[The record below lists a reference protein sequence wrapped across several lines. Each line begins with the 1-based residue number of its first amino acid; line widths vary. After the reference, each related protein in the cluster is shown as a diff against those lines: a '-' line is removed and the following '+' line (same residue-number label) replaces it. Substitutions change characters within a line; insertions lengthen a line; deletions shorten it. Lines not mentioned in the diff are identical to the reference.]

1 MHHAPSRAAIHLAI
15 SALIAAAAATGSA
28 HAQSNVQFYGLL
40 DVGVESLNHADA
52 NGGSVA
58 KTISGGMNTSRW
70 GFRGSEDLGNGLKA
84 VFNLEGGILM
94 DSGGQDGALFRRQAY
109 VGLDGAFGRVII
121 GRSFTSVYDTVI
133 AYDPMGFAPFYSWA
147 TSGPATGPSKYGFT
161 TGYDNLIKY
170 AGTFGNFR
178 FGVNYAF
185 GEQAGNTEDSAK
197 AGVTGAYKL
206 AIGSGTANLMATWE
220 RNNGNTVVATGNR
233 DENTVWHVGANYE
246 TGPLKFWA
254 VRRDYNLRAG
264 RALTADVEATTTW
277 GGVAYKPNEVTTI
290 TGAVYHID
298 VKNVAAG
305 RDADPTMYVAR
316 YRYALSKRTDL
327 HVSAAYAKA
336 KNGQLTGLSRDDAGY
351 ASTQRGVTVGMQHR
365 F

>member
-1 MHHAPSRAAIHLAI
+1 MYHAHAK
-15 SALIAAAAATGSA
+15 SALRLAVLALLASTGA
-28 HAQSNVQFYGLL
+28 VHAQSNVQVYGLL
-40 DVGVESLNHADA
+40 DVGVESLNHASA
-52 NGGSVA
+52 TGASVTKA
-58 KTISGGMNTSRW
+58 ISGGMNTSRW
-70 GFRGSEDLGNGLKA
+70 GIRGSEDLGGGLKA

-94 DSGGQDGALFRRQAY
+94 DTGGQDGALFRRQAY
-109 VGLDGAFGRVII
+109 AGLEGAYGRLVM

-133 AYDPMGFAPFYSWA
+133 SYDPMGFAPYYSWA
-147 TSGPATGPSKYGFT
+147 TSGPATGPSRYGFT
-161 TGYDNLIKY
+161 TAYDNIIKY

-178 FGVNYAF
+178 FGANYGM

-197 AGVTGAYKL
+197 VGFTAAYKM
-206 AIGSGTANLMATWE
+206 GGANFMATWE

-254 VRRDYNLRAG
+254 VLRDYNLRAG
-264 RALTADVEATTTW
+264 RALTADVDATTTW
-277 GGVAYKPNEVTTI
+277 GGVAYKPNTVTTL
-290 TGAVYHID
+290 TGAIYHIN

-316 YRYALSKRTDL
+316 YRYALSKRSDL
-327 HVSAAYAKA
+327 HVSVAYAKA
-336 KNGQLTGLSRDDAGY
+336 RNGQLTGLSRDDAGY
-351 ASTQRGVTVGMQHR
+351 GNTQRGVTVGMQHR